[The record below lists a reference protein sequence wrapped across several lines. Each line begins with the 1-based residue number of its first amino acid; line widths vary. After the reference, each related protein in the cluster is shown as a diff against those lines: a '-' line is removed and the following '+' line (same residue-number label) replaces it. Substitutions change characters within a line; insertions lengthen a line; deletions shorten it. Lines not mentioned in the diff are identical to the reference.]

1 MTLADVIPFVWCAVS
16 FAGALRSRRGGR
28 LWWATAAFA
37 SMLATLHQWGWNKPF
52 YQAGRAALIDLG
64 VYDDRL
70 VFKVAIGLVFFTA
83 LAWLAWRLR
92 RWPRHLVPLHRVA
105 WLTMLVDALYVT
117 VRTLSIDGWM
127 PISIG
132 VEPGKSVLGLSL
144 AIAALLAVAFARGP
158 APECDDDAL

>member
-1 MTLADVIPFVWCAVS
+1 MELADVIPFVWGAAAVT
-16 FAGALRSRRGGR
+16 AALRSRRGGSR
-28 LWWATAAFA
+28 FWVTAAFA
-37 SMLATLHQWGWNKPF
+37 LLLASIHEWHWNKPF
-52 YQAGRAALIDLG
+52 YETGRAALIDLG

-105 WLTMLVDALYVT
+105 WLAMLVDALYVT

-127 PISIG
+127 PITIG

-158 APECDDDAL
+158 APEYDDDAL